1 MKIQAYFTNNSSS
14 VSRCADNIS
23 ITSNALEMPIWMFS
37 RNHSTEQSACGTRC
51 SNCYYSVVSGEE
63 TDSDM
68 PSNVVGNDTTTTLLK
83 NLTQPI

>member
-14 VSRCADNIS
+14 ASGRADKIS
-23 ITSNALEMPIWMFS
+23 ITSNALEMPIWTFS
-37 RNHSTEQSACGTRC
+37 RNHSMNSRLVADAVTVICI
-51 SNCYYSVVSGEE
+51 VSGEE

-68 PSNVVGNDTTTTLLK
+68 PSNVVCNDTTTTLLK